1 MAIEEKPVIQD
12 KWSKETKEGKN
23 PILTPVFPRDYQ
35 GKQVI
40 INADRLIFN
49 ARKQLKEEN
58 QEFEGG
64 DIHLFSNNFI
74 GLSTKGS
81 IHLNTGFTTEG
92 EDHEQLSNYIALN
105 APNIFI
111 GMDNKKEYPVEPAVL
126 GNKNQTYNDK
136 LLDFLKKL
144 LDKLSSEYRHTGD
157 RGGLTSPIGDT
168 FVDMRADFE
177 GEGTPVKNSI
187 GELREMLREIK
198 SQHVF
203 LKR

>member
-1 MAIEEKPVIQD
+1 MAIEEKPIIQD
-12 KWSKETKEGKN
+12 NEQFA
-23 PILTPVFPRDYQ
+23 PLTPITPDNYQ

-49 ARKQLKEEN
+49 ARRQLT
-58 QEFEGG
+58 QEAQGAANTYEGG

-92 EDHEQLSNYIALN
+92 QDHEQLSNYIALN

-126 GNKNQTYNDK
+126 GNKNQDYNDK

-157 RGGLTSPIGDT
+157 RGGLTTPIGDT
-168 FVDMRADFE
+168 FIDMRADFE
-177 GEGTPVKNSI
+177 GEGTPIANSI
-187 GELREMLREIK
+187 GELRTILREVK

>member
-1 MAIEEKPVIQD
+1 MAIEEKPIIQD
-12 KWSKETKEGKN
+12 NEDFA
-23 PILTPVFPRDYQ
+23 PLTPVGPDIYQ

-49 ARKQLKEEN
+49 ARKKLEEDT
-58 QEFEGG
+58 QGAA
-64 DIHLFSNNFI
+64 
-74 GLSTKGS
+74 STS
-81 IHLNTGFTTEG
+81 EG
-92 EDHEQLSNYIALN
+92 EDHEQLKNYIAFN

-126 GNKNQTYNDK
+126 GNKNQDYNDK

-168 FVDMRADFE
+168 FEDMREDFDGN
-177 GEGTPVKNSI
+177 GEPLENSI
-187 GELREMLREIK
+187 GELRNMLREIK

>member
-1 MAIEEKPVIQD
+1 MAIEEKPIIQD
-12 KWSKETKEGKN
+12 NEDFA
-23 PILTPVFPRDYQ
+23 PLTPVGPDIYQ

-49 ARKQLKEEN
+49 ARKKLEEDT
-58 QEFEGG
+58 QGAASTYEGG
-64 DIHLFSNNFI
+64 DIHLFSQNFI

-81 IHLNTGFTTEG
+81 IHLNTGFESEG
-92 EDHEQLSNYIALN
+92 ADHEQLKNYIAFN

-126 GNKNQTYNDK
+126 GNKNQDYNDK

-168 FVDMRADFE
+168 FEDMREDFDGN
-177 GEGTPVKNSI
+177 GEPLENSI
-187 GELREMLREIK
+187 GELRNMLREIK